1 MRRKYVAGNWKMNL
15 TLTEAKSLIE
25 GITAGLP
32 ADPPIDL
39 AVFPPFVYLAPLAA
53 KLVGGAIRLGAQN
66 CYCEPKGAFT
76 GEVSPAMLIDI
87 GCRSVI
93 IGHSERRHVIGERDE
108 LLKRK
113 VLAALGAGLEVIYCV
128 GEKLDER
135 EAGQTEAVLD
145 RQIHEVL
152 GPDVAL
158 DAVTIAYEPVW
169 AIGTGRTATPDQ
181 AQQAHAYIRQE
192 IGKLYNSN
200 VAARLRIQYGGSVKA
215 SNARELMQK
224 PDVDGALVG
233 GASLKADEFLGIIQG
248 ALKTQA
254 GDA

>member
-15 TLTEAKSLIE
+15 TLAEAGSLIE

-39 AVFPPFVYLAPLAA
+39 AVFPPFVYLAPLAE
-53 KLVGGAIRLGAQN
+53 KLTGPIRLGAQN

-76 GEVSPAMLIDI
+76 GEISPAMLKDV
-87 GCRSVI
+87 GCSSVI
-93 IGHSERRHVIGERDE
+93 IGHSERRHVLHEPGE
-108 LLKRK
+108 LLKKK

-135 EAGQTEAVLD
+135 EAGRTEAVLD
-145 RQIHEVL
+145 CQIHEVL

-181 AQQAHAYIRQE
+181 AQLAHAYIRQE
-192 IGKLYNSN
+192 IGKLYNSS
-200 VAARLRIQYGGSVKA
+200 VAAGLRIQYGGSVKA
-215 SNARELMQK
+215 SNAQELMGQ

-233 GASLKADEFLGIIQG
+233 GASLKADELLGIIQG
-248 ALKTQA
+248 TMKAQA
-254 GDA
+254 DGA

>member
-15 TLTEAKSLIE
+15 TLTEARSLIE

-39 AVFPPFVYLAPLAA
+39 AVFPPFVYLQPLAEM
-53 KLVGGAIRLGAQN
+53 LTGPIQLGAQN

-76 GEVSPAMLIDI
+76 GEVSPVMLKDV
-87 GCRSVI
+87 GCSSVI
-93 IGHSERRHVIGERDE
+93 IGHSECRHVFGEPNT
-108 LLKRK
+108 LLKQK

-128 GEKLDER
+128 GERLDER
-135 EAGQTEAVLD
+135 EANRTEAVLD

-152 GPDVAL
+152 GSDVPL
-158 DAVTIAYEPVW
+158 DTVTLAYEPVW
-169 AIGTGRTATPDQ
+169 AIGTGKTATPDQ

-192 IGKLYNSN
+192 IGKLYNST
-200 VAARLRIQYGGSVKA
+200 VAAGLRIQYGGSVKA
-215 SNARELMQK
+215 SNARELMAQ

-248 ALKTQA
+248 AMTAQA
-254 GDA
+254 GGQ